1 MIVAEI
7 IGYFAGILVAITM
20 IPQIIISLKTK
31 SVKGV
36 SVIMLLTF
44 FASMLLWTI
53 YGILINNYP
62 LIITNGF
69 ATIISA
75 IQIFI
80 KFKYD

>member
-1 MIVAEI
+1 MI
-7 IGYFAGILVAITM
+7 IGYMAGILVAITM

-36 SVIMLLTF
+36 SMIMLLIF

-53 YGILINNYP
+53 YGSLIANYP

-69 ATIISA
+69 ATIISG
-75 IQIFI
+75 IQVLI
-80 KFKYD
+80 KIRYS